1 MGCTVDTVTLS
12 YEQKMMTEQR
22 AAERG
27 LSDRV
32 RVHLCDYRDL
42 PPSFEHAFDAL
53 VSCEMVE
60 VGPVPVPFSIRASDL
75 PLTVRTGG
83 GAQLPEAV
91 RPRYRLGSQRGSG
104 DDGHH
109 GDQPARVSVYRLSVS
124 PTARLLLTENPQ
136 HPTSLGQTTLRATTI
151 GRTATSPVPHRSRTP
166 CKKAR
171 PANSRSTTSKTT
183 DPVRT
188 LPMCEPSP

>member
-22 AAERG
+22 ASERG

-60 VGPVPVPFSIRASDL
+60 VGPVPVHFSIRASISL
-75 PLTVRTGG
+75 SLCAQAVGPNYLKQFVRVIDW
-83 GAQLPEAV
+83 ALKE
-91 RPRYRLGSQRGSG
+91 
-104 DDGHH
+104 D
-109 GDQPARVSVYRLSVS
+109 
-124 PTARLLLTENPQ
+124 
-136 HPTSLGQTTLRATTI
+136 RATMVI
-151 GRTATSPVPHRSRTP
+151 TATSQPEFRY
-166 CKKAR
+166 
-171 PANSRSTTSKTT
+171 T
-183 DPVRT
+183 DYQ
-188 LPMCEPSP
+188 

>member
-22 AAERG
+22 ASERG

-109 GDQPARVSVYRLSVS
+109 GDQPARISVYRLSVS
-124 PTARLLLTENPQ
+124 LTARLPTYREPSTSVIARPNDFARHYHWPNCHLPSA
-136 HPTSLGQTTLRATTI
+136 TSLANAVQEGAPGKFTFHNLEDHGPRAY
-151 GRTATSPVPHRSRTP
+151 SSHV
-166 CKKAR
+166 
-171 PANSRSTTSKTT
+171 
-183 DPVRT
+183 
-188 LPMCEPSP
+188 